1 MSVERAVF
9 RACYRALRGVAQRLP
24 KESPPRWGASL
35 RAAAASAHFVA
46 EETFPAGPFLDL
58 ERWLREAFSGAARP
72 GARMRAVGGGDDAEA
87 ARRFG
92 ALHGELAA
100 DGGDPVDV
108 GLAAVRLIG
117 AYDALLSALE
127 KEGVLEEPS
136 PKLREPGVLFAVGDV
151 LRHRFFGRCVVVGWA
166 STCPMSEEWITG
178 NRIRENLVNGPGQP
192 FYHVLLEE
200 NHLPRCV
207 SQENCALEAP
217 PAGRKLVIPES
228 FDHYGIPYYFSQT
241 EAEDENAREAGADRE
256 MTISDEL
263 KQCYPEDDA
272 FRISQDRDFRTLE
285 EAHRP
290 PYLRRAEEEA

>member
-1 MSVERAVF
+1 MSEFLLTDDCEDVREV
-9 RACYRALRGVAQRLP
+9 C
-24 KESPPRWGASL
+24 EAS
-35 RAAAASAHFVA
+35 
-46 EETFPAGPFLDL
+46 
-58 ERWLREAFSGAARP
+58 
-72 GARMRAVGGGDDAEA
+72 
-87 ARRFG
+87 
-92 ALHGELAA
+92 
-100 DGGDPVDV
+100 
-108 GLAAVRLIG
+108 
-117 AYDALLSALE
+117 
-127 KEGVLEEPS
+127 
-136 PKLREPGVLFAVGDV
+136 EPGVGAIVGEVGHACSTSPDAACAVLFAVGDV

-241 EAEDENAREAGADRE
+241 EAEDEDEREAGTDRE